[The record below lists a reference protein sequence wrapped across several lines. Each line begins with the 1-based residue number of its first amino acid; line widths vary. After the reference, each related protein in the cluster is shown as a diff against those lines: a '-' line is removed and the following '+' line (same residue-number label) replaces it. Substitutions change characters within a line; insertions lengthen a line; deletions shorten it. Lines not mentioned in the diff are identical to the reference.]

1 MKAKRIVLFRIGA
14 VVLLLVIAGIMM
26 VIGRGHT
33 VYMDNKSLEYNGQ
46 TYTTPY
52 KVVVYVDG
60 EQVAKLRDKERG
72 MATCIGQ
79 KITMTLEITQ
89 EKGGSEETR
98 TVTIPV
104 PYSMDGVAINLP
116 GYLAGLPEEA
126 YLSEFQIQ
134 VEETEAETEEGVG
147 DEIPVDGFDLGDI

>member
-1 MKAKRIVLFRIGA
+1 MRAKRTILFRIGA
-14 VVLLLVIAGIMM
+14 ILLLLIIAGIMM

-33 VYMDNKSLEYNGQ
+33 VYIDNKSIDYNGQ

-79 KITMTLEITQ
+79 TFKMTLEITQ
-89 EKGGSEETR
+89 EKGGSEEM
-98 TVTIPV
+98 VDV
-104 PYSMDGVAINLP
+104 PSTCLRIWPGFLRKHTCPSSRLRRRWLKRRANLHP
-116 GYLAGLPEEA
+116 MKFRLTEFRRRGYL
-126 YLSEFQIQ
+126 QIYN
-134 VEETEAETEEGVG
+134 
-147 DEIPVDGFDLGDI
+147 

>member
-1 MKAKRIVLFRIGA
+1 MRAKRTILFRIGA
-14 VVLLLVIAGIMM
+14 ILLLLIIAGIMM

-33 VYMDNKSLEYNGQ
+33 VYIDNKSIDYNGQ

-79 KITMTLEITQ
+79 TFKMTLEITQ
-89 EKGGSEETR
+89 EKGGSEEMVDV
-98 TVTIPV
+98 TVSLRKHTCP
-104 PYSMDGVAINLP
+104 SSRLRRRWLKRRANLHP
-116 GYLAGLPEEA
+116 MKFRLTEFRLRGYL
-126 YLSEFQIQ
+126 QIYN
-134 VEETEAETEEGVG
+134 
-147 DEIPVDGFDLGDI
+147 